1 MNVMKRY
8 IGVLLLLAFLSGKY
22 TLLFGQTKESV
33 QTHWSK
39 STEDP
44 FEESKEKEEE
54 TKEAKSPFDEL
65 FYHESPSLSLSLPS
79 KTVNTQYLQV
89 EPSPYLSSWY
99 LPPEA

>member
-22 TLLFGQTKESV
+22 TMLFGHTQESIK
-33 QTHWSK
+33 THWSK

-44 FEESKEKEEE
+44 SDESKEKEEE
-54 TKEAKSPFDEL
+54 TKEAKSPVDEL
-65 FYHESPSLSLSLPS
+65 LYHESPSLNVNLPS
-79 KTVNTQYLQV
+79 RTVNTQYLLID
-89 EPSPYLSSWY
+89 PSPYLSSWY